1 MAKKKAKSAQAAKL
15 LKKSK
20 SVTKKATKAVSVAA
34 KKSKRVTPPAKK
46 PSKVPVRVTEKKSR
60 VTKQPSRAV
69 VKKPIALS
77 SKAVTPPSKPVAPAP
92 KPVEASK
99 PESSLGRPLVTQEEK
114 LYMLFH
120 DDYQSRQ
127 VFEFLQVETL
137 KQLEEFSPQ
146 QIVYMM
152 SKPIRMTVDR
162 IRQRLAE
169 YKRSL
174 KDDEHFAV
182 MVQQQTNVK

>member
-20 SVTKKATKAVSVAA
+20 LAKKSQSVAKKSAKAAPPAA
-34 KKSKRVTPPAKK
+34 KKSKKAAPPAKK
-46 PSKVPVRVTEKKSR
+46 PGKTSVRPTEKKSR
-60 VTKQPSRAV
+60 VTEKSSRAV
-69 VKKPIALS
+69 VKKS
-77 SKAVTPPSKPVAPAP
+77 VAPPP
-92 KPVEASK
+92 KPVETPK
-99 PESSLGRPLVTQEEK
+99 PEPSLGRPLVTQEEK

-137 KQLEEFSPQ
+137 KQLEAFSPQ

-162 IRQRLAE
+162 IRQRLAQ

-174 KDDEHFAV
+174 KDDEHFAA
-182 MVQQQTNVK
+182 MVQEQTNAK